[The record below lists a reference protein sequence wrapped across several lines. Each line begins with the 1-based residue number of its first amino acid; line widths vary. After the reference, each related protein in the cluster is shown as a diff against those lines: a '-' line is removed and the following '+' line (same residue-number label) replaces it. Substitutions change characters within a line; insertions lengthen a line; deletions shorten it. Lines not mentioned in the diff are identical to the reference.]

1 MRVPTYANYVNMLN
15 QTLKNKQ
22 QLDLYN
28 YQSITGLKA
37 QTYSGYGAQAYNIVS
52 FEASLSVTQ
61 NFLANNDLLNI
72 DIKVMN
78 TAMEAIY
85 DTINDFKS
93 TLNSFGGNDLD
104 KITPDYTGGEITFGN
119 DTPADYLGKTL
130 TIDGVQYTFAD
141 NGDDNNIDISAAT
154 NATDVM
160 NALKTKLENATPQ
173 PADFADFTFD
183 EEKNKVTFPLYTV
196 NGTSSVLNVEG
207 VTTGEHFMN
216 GEQSQAVTQLQQ
228 LAFST
233 MQALV
238 DALNTSANGKY
249 LFGGGVSSEP
259 PIEFPFSTLEEF
271 QAYYDGVDIQ
281 YPSNACA
288 NLANWTFTS
297 SDLGDLTLSRKADDA
312 SVGVIKANGGSF
324 LSQAITSGTE
334 TTGTL
339 SFDTDRNTIH
349 ASEYGA
355 FNTISAG
362 DTLVIGGTDA
372 GGNAQAYVV
381 ESVSEDGKT
390 LTLSKD
396 TKLAEDMELTPDKNI
411 TFSTSLPI
419 DSIVDMNGFGNNI
432 APEVQVLG
440 ISDDGTELY
449 VRMDDSRWPAEGESV
464 DIAASSQWNLESKS
478 YYQGGS
484 LVSERIISEN
494 QSITLDITAADP
506 AFEKLFRAL
515 GEIAQGNLVDIQDPR
530 NEFEGTIDVSRTSER
545 VKEAISL
552 LQDGI
557 YNGGRTTTEQN
568 GDLYTVMAKV
578 NANYVKLDSTIQNQ
592 TLVEKNL
599 TDSVSSLKNVDRN
612 EAAALAII
620 AAGNLDASYAVLQQ
634 AMNVSLLNYIK

>member
-52 FEASLSVTQ
+52 LEASLSVTQ

-530 NEFEGTIDVSRTSER
+530 NEFEGTIDVSRTGER

-599 TDSVSSLKNVDRN
+599 TDSVSSIKNVDRT

>member
-1 MRVPTYANYVNMLN
+1 MRVPTYANYINMLN

-28 YQSITGLKA
+28 YQAITGLKA
-37 QTYSGYGAQAYNIVS
+37 QTYSGYRAEAYNIVS
-52 FEASLSVTQ
+52 LESSLTVTQ

-78 TAMEAIY
+78 TSLESIY

-93 TLNSFGGNDLD
+93 SLNSFSGHDLD

-119 DTPADYLGKTL
+119 NTPADYLGKTL
-130 TIDGVQYTFAD
+130 TIDGVQYTFA
-141 NGDDNNIDISAAT
+141 NSWDDNNIDISAAT
-154 NATDVM
+154 NAADVM

-173 PADFADFTFD
+173 PANFADFEFN
-183 EEKNKVTFPLYTV
+183 EEENKVTFPLYTV

-216 GEQSQAVTQLQQ
+216 SEQSQAMTQLQQ

-233 MQALV
+233 MKAIV

-259 PIEFPFSTLEEF
+259 PIDFPFSTLEEF
-271 QAYYDGVDIQ
+271 QAYYDGVNIQ
-281 YPSNACA
+281 YPSNANA
-288 NLANWTFTS
+288 NLSNWTFTS
-297 SDLGDLTLSRKADDA
+297 SNLGDLTLSRKADDA

-339 SFDTDRNTIH
+339 SFDTDRNTVH
-349 ASEYGA
+349 ATEYGA

-390 LTLSKD
+390 LTLSQD
-396 TKLAEDMELTPDKNI
+396 TKLAENMELTPDKNI

-432 APEVQVLG
+432 SPEVQVLG
-440 ISDDGTELY
+440 VSEDGTELY
-449 VRMDDSRWPAEGESV
+449 VRMDDSRWPVEGENV
-464 DIAASSQWNLESKS
+464 DIAASSQWSLTSKS

-484 LVSERIISEN
+484 LTSERIISEN

-530 NEFEGTIDVSRTSER
+530 NEFEGTIDVSRTSQR
-545 VKEAISL
+545 VNEAISL
-552 LQDGI
+552 LQDAI

-599 TDSVSSLKNVDRN
+599 TDSVSSLKTTDRT